1 MFGLF
6 ASKTNSASALDGL
19 KQDSFKNE
27 MLRALTQLLQG
38 KKCDLQVT
46 SGYEEVSKK
55 WREVQDLV
63 TENSRSSI
71 MDINK
76 VLTELTRIDS
86 IKGMINDVRVE
97 SQAMHSIAA
106 NSEEMAASVDDVSS
120 RAQEAASKAEN
131 AVTEAGIG
139 AEEIVKSISFAE
151 NSFQQMENV
160 GKQIHDVM
168 ESTNKINN
176 IIDIIKGIA
185 DQTNLLALNAAIEAA
200 RAGEHGRG
208 FAVVADE
215 VRKLAE
221 HTKTSV
227 QEIQN
232 NISNLQNN
240 TNKSV
245 ANIDSISG
253 ELQSGKVMFNSA
265 LTAINNIK
273 DSVEVINTEIMQIA
287 ANTEEQTAVSE
298 DIASQINQASEL
310 TDKLL
315 SNCDSTG
322 RSIYELSDL
331 INKIRMSLLKNEVF
345 LGQKDV
351 IDVCITDHLIWRW
364 KVYNMILGYVEI
376 DINSIGT
383 HHECRLGKWYD
394 NAGMQKFR
402 DNSLF
407 QEMDRPHE
415 DLHKLAKEAAIAYQK
430 KDLRTAEERLERLD
444 EASKR
449 VVEIL
454 TTLKS
459 QL

>member
-1 MFGLF
+1 MFGF
-6 ASKTNSASALDGL
+6 FTSKTTSSNSHDPP
-19 KQDSFKNE
+19 KDDSFKNE
-27 MLRALTQLLQG
+27 ILRAISQLQQG
-38 KKCDLQVT
+38 KRYNLQVP
-46 SGYEEVSKK
+46 SGYEDVSRK
-55 WREVQDLV
+55 WGELQDSV
-63 TENSRSSI
+63 SESNRSSI
-71 MDINK
+71 MDVNSI
-76 VLTELTRIDS
+76 LTELTRIDS
-86 IKGMINDVRVE
+86 IKGMISDVRVE
-97 SQAMHSIAA
+97 SEAMHSIAA

-120 RAQEAASKAEN
+120 RAQEAASKAEG
-131 AVTEAGIG
+131 AVTEASDG
-139 AEEIVKSISFAE
+139 ADTIVKSISFAE

-168 ESTNKINN
+168 ESTTKINN

-232 NISNLQNN
+232 NISNLQSN

-245 ANIDSISG
+245 ANIDSISS
-253 ELQSGKVMFNSA
+253 ELQSGKDMFNSA

-273 DSVEVINTEIMQIA
+273 ESVEVINSEIMQIA

-298 DIASQINQASEL
+298 DIASQVNQASEL
-310 TDKLL
+310 TDRLL
-315 SNCDSTG
+315 VNCDGTG
-322 RSIYELSDL
+322 RSIYELSNS
-331 INKIRMSLLKNEVF
+331 INTIRMSVMKNEGF
-345 LGQKDV
+345 LREKDV
-351 IDVCITDHLIWRW
+351 LDICITDHLIWRW

-376 DINSIGT
+376 DITTIGT

-394 NAGMQKFR
+394 SVGMQRFR

-407 QEMDRPHE
+407 REMEKPHE
-415 DLHKLAKEAAIAYQK
+415 DLHKLAKEAAIAFQR
-430 KDLRTAEERLERLD
+430 KDIKTAEEYLEKLD
-444 EASKR
+444 VASNK

-454 TTLKS
+454 NSIKS
-459 QL
+459 LL